1 MDKHMHGLV
10 QSGHFSA
17 KYTMIALMVL
27 KLSESFY
34 EAWLEHTVDD
44 ENVPAYPKLMEFL
57 DSS

>member
-1 MDKHMHGLV
+1 MHGLV

-44 ENVPAYPKLMEFL
+44 AAYPKLMEFL